1 MDKDLEEKVK
11 NCDVCQEHQHKPQP
25 ATWEW
30 PWTRLHADYARPFM
44 GKMFLIV
51 VNAYCKCLELK
62 PVSSATSSVTI
73 EQLRSIFSTHGLPE
87 VLVTDNGTSFT
98 SVEFQEFMK
107 NNGINHVK
115 SAPYHP
121 ASNGLAEK
129 AVQTLKGSMKK
140 YSPDNLN
147 TQLVRF
153 LFRYRITPHSTT
165 GVVAPAELL
174 LGRIP

>member
-1 MDKDLEEKVK
+1 ML
-11 NCDVCQEHQHKPQP
+11 
-25 ATWEW
+25 
-30 PWTRLHADYARPFM
+30 
-44 GKMFLIV
+44 LIV
-51 VNAYCKCLELK
+51 VDAYSKWLEVK

-121 ASNGLAEK
+121 ASNGLAER
-129 AVQTLKGSMKK
+129 AVQTFKGSMKK
-140 YSPDNLN
+140 CSLILLTLSLFAFFSVTRSHRIQQQVLP
-147 TQLVRF
+147 QLSF
-153 LFRYRITPHSTT
+153 S
-165 GVVAPAELL
+165 
-174 LGRIP
+174 

>member
-1 MDKDLEEKVK
+1 
-11 NCDVCQEHQHKPQP
+11 
-25 ATWEW
+25 
-30 PWTRLHADYARPFM
+30 
-44 GKMFLIV
+44 MFLIV
-51 VNAYCKCLELK
+51 VDAYSKWLEVK
-62 PVSSATSSVTI
+62 PVSSATFSVTI

-121 ASNGLAEK
+121 DSNGLAER
-129 AVQTLKGSMKK
+129 AVQTFKGSMKK
-140 YSPDNLN
+140 CSPDTLN

-153 LFRYRITPHSTT
+153 LFRYRITPHPTT
-165 GVVAPAELL
+165 GVAPAELL
-174 LGRIP
+174 LGRIPQSHLDLLKPSLTEKVHAK